1 MSTGGNHVKEKEK
14 IIIDSAIKFFAQKG
28 FSSTSVQE
36 IASDCGISKGAF
48 YLYFKSKES
57 LLYKILQY
65 YYDEL
70 IDTFEEI
77 SLKSIPARDIYMEQ
91 LSFMFD
97 HALKHKEF
105 IIMQSKE
112 QVIPLNNTIKDLLVK
127 MQSEMQNYNLKGLL
141 AIYGEEKKKYLLDLL
156 MIQEGLVHSFL
167 KIVILESTNVSTQDI
182 SNYLIKRLDSIIT
195 DMEVNNEPPL
205 FSKDFL
211 KHIIKKPKIN
221 FMEDGYQQIID
232 AVNSIQRKTEHIT
245 NKQELEVT
253 IEVLLTEIHADE
265 PRVPIIKGMLSN
277 LNDYEDFKE
286 EQKTIAEFYHIAL

>member
-1 MSTGGNHVKEKEK
+1 MKEKEK

-70 IDTFEEI
+70 IKTFEEI
-77 SLKSIPARDIYMEQ
+77 SLKSIPARDKYMEQ
-91 LSFMFD
+91 LTFMFN

-112 QVIPLNNTIKDLLVK
+112 QAIPLNSSIKDLLVQ
-127 MQSEMQNYNLKGLL
+127 MQSKMQNYNLKGLH
-141 AIYGEEKKKYLLDLL
+141 AIYGEKKKNYLLDLL

-167 KIVILESTNVSTQDI
+167 KIVILESANINISTKDI
-182 SNYLIKRLDSIIT
+182 SHYLLKRLDSIIT
-195 DMEVNNEPPL
+195 DMEANDEPPL
-205 FSKDFL
+205 FTNDFL

-221 FMEDGYQQIID
+221 FIEDSYQHLLD
-232 AVNSIQRKTEHIT
+232 AVTSIQRKTEYISH
-245 NKQELEVT
+245 KQEIEVT
-253 IEVLLTEIHADE
+253 IEVLMTEIHADE

-277 LNDYEDFKE
+277 LNGYEDLKE

>member
-1 MSTGGNHVKEKEK
+1 MKEKEK

-70 IDTFEEI
+70 IKTFEEI
-77 SLKSIPARDIYMEQ
+77 SLKSIPARDKYMEQ
-91 LSFMFD
+91 LTFMFN

-112 QVIPLNNTIKDLLVK
+112 QAIPLNSSIKDLLVQ
-127 MQSEMQNYNLKGLL
+127 MQSEMQNYNLKGLH
-141 AIYGEEKKKYLLDLL
+141 AIYGEEKKNYLLDLL

-167 KIVILESTNVSTQDI
+167 KIVILESSNISTKDI
-182 SNYLIKRLDSIIT
+182 SHYLLKRLDSIIT
-195 DMEVNNEPPL
+195 DMEANDEPPL
-205 FSKDFL
+205 FTNDFL

-221 FMEDGYQQIID
+221 FIEDSYQHLLD
-232 AVNSIQRKTEHIT
+232 AVTSIQRKTEYISH
-245 NKQELEVT
+245 KQEIEVT
-253 IEVLLTEIHADE
+253 IEVLMTEIHADE

-277 LNDYEDFKE
+277 LNSYEDLKE

>member
-1 MSTGGNHVKEKEK
+1 MKEKEK

-36 IASDCGISKGAF
+36 IASDCSISKGAF

-65 YYDEL
+65 YYGEL
-70 IDTFEEI
+70 IENFEKI
-77 SLKSIPARDIYMEQ
+77 SLKSLPARDKFTEQ
-91 LSFMFD
+91 LTFMFN

-112 QVIPLNNTIKDLLVK
+112 QAIPLNSSIKDLLVQ
-127 MQSEMQNYNLKGLL
+127 MQSEMQNYNLKGLH

-167 KIVILESTNVSTQDI
+167 KIVILESANVSTKDI
-182 SNYLIKRLDSIIT
+182 SNYLLKRLDSIIT
-195 DMEVNNEPPL
+195 DMESNDEPPL
-205 FSKDFL
+205 FTNDFL

-221 FMEDGYQQIID
+221 FMEDNYQHIID
-232 AVNSIQRKTEHIT
+232 AVNSIQRKTEHIS
-245 NKQELEVT
+245 NKQEIEVT
-253 IEVLLTEIHADE
+253 IEVLISEIHADE

-277 LNDYEDFKE
+277 LNGYEDFKE

>member
-1 MSTGGNHVKEKEK
+1 MKEKEK

-70 IDTFEEI
+70 IKTFEEI
-77 SLKSIPARDIYMEQ
+77 SLKSIPARDKYMEQ
-91 LSFMFD
+91 LTFMFN

-112 QVIPLNNTIKDLLVK
+112 QAIPLNSSIKDLLVQ
-127 MQSEMQNYNLKGLL
+127 MQSEMQNYNLKGLH
-141 AIYGEEKKKYLLDLL
+141 AIYGEEKKNYLLDLL

-167 KIVILESTNVSTQDI
+167 KIVILESSNISTKDI
-182 SNYLIKRLDSIIT
+182 SHYLLKRLDSIIT
-195 DMEVNNEPPL
+195 DMEANDEPPL
-205 FSKDFL
+205 FTNDFL

-221 FMEDGYQQIID
+221 FIEDSYQHLLD
-232 AVNSIQRKTEHIT
+232 AVTSIQRKTEYISH
-245 NKQELEVT
+245 KQEIEVT
-253 IEVLLTEIHADE
+253 IEVLMTEIHADE

-277 LNDYEDFKE
+277 LNGYEDLKE

>member
-1 MSTGGNHVKEKEK
+1 VKEKEK

-36 IASDCGISKGAF
+36 IAMDCGISKGAF

-70 IDTFEEI
+70 IENFEKI
-77 SLKSIPARDIYMEQ
+77 SLKPIPARDKFMEQ
-91 LSFMFD
+91 LTFMFN

-112 QVIPLNNTIKDLLVK
+112 QAIPLNSSIKDLLVQ

-167 KIVILESTNVSTQDI
+167 KIVILESANVSTKDI
-182 SNYLIKRLDSIIT
+182 SHYLLKRLDSIIT
-195 DMEVNNEPPL
+195 DMDENNEPPL
-205 FSKDFL
+205 FSNDLIKC
-211 KHIIKKPKIN
+211 IIKKPKIN
-221 FMEDGYQQIID
+221 FMEDSHQQIIN
-232 AVNSIQRKTEHIT
+232 AVNSILSKIEHLS
-245 NKQELEVT
+245 NKQEIEIT
-253 IEVLLTEIHADE
+253 IEVLMAEINAEE

-277 LNDYEDFKE
+277 LNGYEDFKE

>member
-1 MSTGGNHVKEKEK
+1 VKEKEK

-70 IDTFEEI
+70 INIFEEI
-77 SLKSIPARDIYMEQ
+77 SLKSIPAREKYMDQ
-91 LSFMFD
+91 LTFMFS

-112 QVIPLNNTIKDLLVK
+112 QAIPLNSSIKDLLLR
-127 MQSEMQNYNLKGLL
+127 MQSEMQNYHLKGLH

-156 MIQEGLVHSFL
+156 IIQEGLVHSFL
-167 KIVILESTNVSTQDI
+167 KIVILESSNVSTKDI
-182 SNYLIKRLDSIIT
+182 SNYLLKRLDSIIS
-195 DMEVNNEPPL
+195 DMDANNEPPL
-205 FSKDFL
+205 ISNDFI
-211 KHIIKKPKIN
+211 KYIIKKPKIN
-221 FMEDGYQQIID
+221 FLEDSHQQIIN
-232 AVNSIQRKTEHIT
+232 AVNSILSKVEHLST
-245 NKQELEVT
+245 KQEIEVT
-253 IEVLLTEIHADE
+253 MEVLMTEIDADK
-265 PRVPIIKGMLSN
+265 PRIPIIKGMLSN
-277 LNDYEDFKE
+277 LNNYEILRE
-286 EQKTIAEFYHIAL
+286 EQQTIANFYHIAL

>member
-1 MSTGGNHVKEKEK
+1 MKEKEK

-70 IDTFEEI
+70 IKTFEEI
-77 SLKSIPARDIYMEQ
+77 SLKSIPARDKYMEQ
-91 LSFMFD
+91 LTFMFN

-112 QVIPLNNTIKDLLVK
+112 QAIPLNSSIKDLLVQ
-127 MQSEMQNYNLKGLL
+127 MQSEMQNYNLKGLH
-141 AIYGEEKKKYLLDLL
+141 AIYGEEKKNYLLDLL

-167 KIVILESTNVSTQDI
+167 KIVILESSNISTKDI
-182 SNYLIKRLDSIIT
+182 SHYLLKRLDSIIT
-195 DMEVNNEPPL
+195 DMEANDEPPL
-205 FSKDFL
+205 FTNDFL

-221 FMEDGYQQIID
+221 FIEDSYQHLLD
-232 AVNSIQRKTEHIT
+232 AVTSIQRKTEYISH
-245 NKQELEVT
+245 KQEIEVT
-253 IEVLLTEIHADE
+253 IEVLMTEIHADE

-277 LNDYEDFKE
+277 LTGYEDLKE